1 MPVIGTDPATALA
14 LWLQL
19 HDSAFPAGR
28 MVHSH
33 GLEEW
38 LAQRPDAD
46 ATALETAVCGYLTH
60 GYGTLDATVT
70 AAAWRDWQ
78 SPQRLGDL
86 DELLSSYKLF
96 DNARTASTSAGRQL
110 TATACDIGI
119 AEHHPYLLAVLD
131 GSTPGHAAVVDGVVQ
146 AQLGVAEHLTVLG
159 SLRSMMGSMLSAAVR
174 LGRLGPLQS
183 QRIQLR
189 HVPALVA
196 LAHLAC
202 ERPLTGLSSTSPTL
216 EISGMRHEE
225 RSSRLFAT

>member
-1 MPVIGTDPATALA
+1 MPAITTDPVTAIA

-38 LAQRPDAD
+38 LALRPDAGAD
-46 ATALETAVCGYLTH
+46 AIEVAVCGYLTH
-60 GYGTLDATVT
+60 GYATLDGTVT

-78 SPQRLGDL
+78 SAQRLTEL
-86 DELLSSYKLF
+86 DTLIASHKLF
-96 DNARTASTSAGRQL
+96 DNARTASVSAGRQL

-119 AEHHPYLLAVLD
+119 AEQHPYLRAVLA

-146 AQLGVAEHLTVLG
+146 AHLGVTEQLAVLG
-159 SLRSMMGSMLSAAVR
+159 SLRSLMASMLSAAVR

-189 HVPALVA
+189 NAASMTRVA
-196 LAHLAC
+196 ASAC
-202 ERPLTGLSSTSPTL
+202 ERPLSELSSLSPAL
-216 EISGMRHEE
+216 EISGMRHEQ
-225 RSSRLFAT
+225 RTSRLFAT